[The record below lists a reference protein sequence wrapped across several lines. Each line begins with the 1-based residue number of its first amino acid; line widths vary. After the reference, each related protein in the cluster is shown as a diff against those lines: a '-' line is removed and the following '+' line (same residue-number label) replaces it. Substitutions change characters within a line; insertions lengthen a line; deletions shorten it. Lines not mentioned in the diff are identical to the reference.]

1 MSRAQVWLTPDARE
15 RLRAELAELVRQR
28 ARAPQPVGA
37 HRRDAGD
44 PASEQ
49 GALDERREREARIR
63 RLHQVLRD
71 AEVGTPPDDGIAE
84 PGMVVT
90 VRFDDDPGAEAFLLA
105 HRDDGAHPHLEVC
118 SPDSPLG
125 RALAGAREG
134 ERRTCTLPDGRDMR
148 FTVLRAV
155 PYDHHP

>member
-15 RLRAELAELVRQR
+15 RLQAELTELVRRR
-28 ARAPQPVGA
+28 AQAPRPVGS
-37 HRRDAGD
+37 HPRDAGD
-44 PASEQ
+44 PGSEQ

-63 RLHQVLRD
+63 RLHRVLCD

-90 VRFDDDPGAEAFLLA
+90 VRFDDDPGPETFLLA
-105 HRDDGAHPHLEVC
+105 HRDDGARPDVEIC

-125 RALAGAREG
+125 EALVGAREG
-134 ERRTCTLPDGRDMR
+134 EQRTCTLPDGRDTR
-148 FTVLRAV
+148 VTVLRAV